1 MTKQL
6 FYSKRDKW
14 ASVMVWGI
22 AAVCWLLGLQI
33 MNKIHIAPHEQL
45 LGVIGVLLAGMAAPW
60 FWLTT
65 RYELQDT
72 HLLLKS
78 GPFFKRIAY
87 ADIKSVTDG
96 RHQKGLSFAFS
107 LECLQID
114 VANSELGY
122 RISPLKRLE
131 FLRALARRCHH
142 LNLKGEELVSK

>member
-1 MTKQL
+1 
-6 FYSKRDKW
+6 
-14 ASVMVWGI
+14 
-22 AAVCWLLGLQI
+22 
-33 MNKIHIAPHEQL
+33 MNEIHISQEEQL
-45 LGVIGVLLAGMAAPW
+45 LGVLAVFLAGMAAPW

-65 RYELQDT
+65 RYELQDN
-72 HLLLKS
+72 HLFLKS

-96 RHQKGLSFAFS
+96 RNQKGLSFAFS
-107 LECLQID
+107 MDCLQID
-114 VANSELGY
+114 VADSKLGY